1 MLAFISVDAFYTVR
15 DSKMTIAEAIA
26 QHLVYNEP
34 RSEVFVGHIE
44 GLEILC
50 LIPF

>member
-1 MLAFISVDAFYTVR
+1 MYAFISVDAFYTVR

-26 QHLVYNEP
+26 QHLVYREP
-34 RSEVFVGHIE
+34 RSDVLVCRVD
-44 GLEILC
+44 GLAILC